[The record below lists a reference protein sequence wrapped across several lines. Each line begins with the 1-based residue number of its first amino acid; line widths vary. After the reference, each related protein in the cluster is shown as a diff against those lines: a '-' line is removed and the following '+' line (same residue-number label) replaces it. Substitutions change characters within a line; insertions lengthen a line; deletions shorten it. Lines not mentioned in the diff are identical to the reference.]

1 MRLLARIVCALVLLL
16 TAGFCGFG
24 VLATFEPGPSSHEM
38 FRAGYAVAGIIA
50 TAVAAWLLL
59 PGSGRAVQ

>member
-1 MRLLARIVCALVLLL
+1 MRLLARIAFALVLLL

-24 VLATFEPGPSSHEM
+24 VLATFEPGPSSHEI
-38 FRAGYAVAGIIA
+38 FRAGYATAGVIA

-59 PGSGRAVQ
+59 PGSGRAAD